1 MLERN
6 GRTPFMQPE
15 NKQRTYAQVLKY
27 MGVFGSVQG
36 LNLVMG
42 LVRNKLIAVLLGP
55 SGMGLASLFN
65 TSVAFLSKTTGL
77 GLSFSAVRNI
87 SEAYEQQ
94 DEAALLRHIQIIR
107 TWSILT
113 SLFGM
118 LICVSLGPLLSDL
131 TFSWGNH
138 TWHFILLAPAIGLL
152 AITGGETAILKGTRR
167 LRALATIQ
175 IVSILASVLISIP
188 VYYFFE
194 QAGIV
199 PVIVLM
205 AFATMA
211 ATIFYSYRFYPLR
224 LGGAWGLLHEGM
236 SMVQLGIGFTAAGI
250 IASGSEMWI
259 RSYLNVTEDLDGVG
273 LYNAGCVL
281 TITYAGMVFSA
292 LDSDYFPRLS
302 ACAKNTVKLSQV
314 VNQQIEICL
323 LIIAPMIAGLI
334 LLLPTLIPILFT
346 DKFLPI
352 VPMAQIAIFSMF
364 FKSLSLPTAYITLS
378 KGDSKAFLTIETLY
392 ALTFVGLFVV
402 FHKHY
407 GLIGT
412 GIALTLSYVGEWIFA
427 TSFAYWRYGYRSS
440 VALLK
445 YASLLILCPIGV
457 YITSQTT
464 TGLSYWILGAA
475 FVLGSIF
482 ISLRILSQK
491 TEFMSMLRSKLKGKK
506 V

>member
-1 MLERN
+1 
-6 GRTPFMQPE
+6 
-15 NKQRTYAQVLKY
+15 
-27 MGVFGSVQG
+27 
-36 LNLVMG
+36 
-42 LVRNKLIAVLLGP
+42 
-55 SGMGLASLFN
+55 
-65 TSVAFLSKTTGL
+65 
-77 GLSFSAVRNI
+77 
-87 SEAYEQQ
+87 
-94 DEAALLRHIQIIR
+94 
-107 TWSILT
+107 
-113 SLFGM
+113 
-118 LICVSLGPLLSDL
+118 
-131 TFSWGNH
+131 
-138 TWHFILLAPAIGLL
+138 
-152 AITGGETAILKGTRR
+152 
-167 LRALATIQ
+167 
-175 IVSILASVLISIP
+175 VLISIP

-236 SMVQLGIGFTAAGI
+236 SMVKLGIGFTAAGI

-273 LYNAGCVL
+273 LYNAGFML

-445 YASLLILCPIGV
+445 YASLLILCPVGV

-464 TGLSYWILGAA
+464 TGVSYWFLGAA

-491 TEFMSMLRSKLKGKK
+491 TEFMSMLRSKFKGKK